1 MRRSLSKLTETMHED
16 ARTDSVVGVND
27 WECLANAV
35 RARRVALK
43 MTQFDVAAAGGPSPA
58 KVREIENLRAS
69 VLSPAKR
76 RDLERALQWPI
87 GAVDVALEG
96 GGAPEIPEVGVDS
109 RRDQSVGVTA
119 HLRDATEIQGAIKA
133 LHEGLPTVSAARL
146 HLLDALVAVERAV
159 RELDSAAG
167 QSDQVDRLA

>member
-1 MRRSLSKLTETMHED
+1 MPQSGGVQQNGQPYRT
-16 ARTDSVVGVND
+16 ARTDIVVGVND
-27 WECLANAV
+27 WERLANAV

-58 KVREIENLRAS
+58 KIREIENLRAS
-69 VLSPAKR
+69 VLSPGKR

-96 GGAPEIPEVGVDS
+96 GTPEVPGVHGD
-109 RRDQSVGVTA
+109 RDQGMGVAA
-119 HLRDATEIQGAIKA
+119 HLRDATEIQSAIKG
-133 LHEGLPTVSAARL
+133 LHERLPTVSEARL

-159 RELDSAAG
+159 RELDGAAG
-167 QSDQVDRLA
+167 QSDQVNRSA